1 MSAAWTS
8 IAGDV
13 WTRAGEMLSDMGPIL
28 GIFLGLGAAIF
39 VAGAVV
45 SIVTKRGE

>member
-8 IAGDV
+8 IATDL
-13 WTRAGEMLSDMGPIL
+13 WSNAGSMLSDMSPIL

-45 SIVTKRGE
+45 SIVRGRD